1 MISSTSLGC
10 DVSIFIVK
18 MNAGFVIA
26 ATTPTTTTTTTTTT
40 IATTTMSY
48 RRSEDRAHEFDG
60 KPS

>member
-26 ATTPTTTTTTTTTT
+26 ATTPTTTTTTTT